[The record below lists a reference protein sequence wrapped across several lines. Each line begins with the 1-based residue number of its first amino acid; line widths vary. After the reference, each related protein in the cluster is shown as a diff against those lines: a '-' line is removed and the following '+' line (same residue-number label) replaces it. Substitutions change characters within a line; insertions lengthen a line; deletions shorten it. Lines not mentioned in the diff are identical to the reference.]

1 MARADRLQVTVT
13 VEMTIALDFLAAR
26 TGHTRAAQATL
37 MLRQALD
44 RTIKSAAV
52 QETYRRHVATR
63 SQAAWLT
70 DQGNERA
77 VDGNLLEEMAKTL
90 EATLDVEEG
99 KPNAGAAASALESGF
114 VGRFR

>member
-52 QETYRRHVATR
+52 QEHMRKGEISGTLNSSEFAARIAKDVAYWR
-63 SQAAWLT
+63 PMLPKLGIAA
-70 DQGNERA
+70 QGEA
-77 VDGNLLEEMAKTL
+77 V
-90 EATLDVEEG
+90 
-99 KPNAGAAASALESGF
+99 PAAVPSAAPAAPS
-114 VGRFR
+114 R